1 VECAAQR
8 FQDTRCFVIRG
19 RGTGAIAYRLLL
31 NVLVQPVT
39 SRCRQRRASVSR
51 RRSTLGAASVG
62 ETKPCC
68 SPRNRFIS
76 RRTRPSGRWVTAA
89 SREECGVVV
98 TCSQIG
104 VWTSVCEWN
113 VECKNVLRDRT
124 AAVGGGICHILLRRL
139 SACCSLKGDA
149 WVAVR
154 GCLVRIEYPGGN
166 VFWHRAMICA
176 QDMWRLE
183 YMCN

>member
-1 VECAAQR
+1 MRGNTAEEVECAAQR

-31 NVLVQPVT
+31 DVLVQPVT

-62 ETKPCC
+62 EIKPCC
-68 SPRNRFIS
+68 SPRNRLIS

-104 VWTSVCEWN
+104 VWTSVCEWS
-113 VECKNVLRDRT
+113 VRMCCVTGQQLLGVQSATLCDGVSRP
-124 AAVGGGICHILLRRL
+124 AAV
-139 SACCSLKGDA
+139 SKEM
-149 WVAVR
+149 R
-154 GCLVRIEYPGGN
+154 G
-166 VFWHRAMICA
+166 
-176 QDMWRLE
+176 
-183 YMCN
+183 